1 MSKLKTNKIV
11 GNVEIT
17 GTKFTI
23 DNDSTSVEGNSGK
36 TISFTQGMIKGY
48 STVFDQGDGSQKRT
62 LNISSTSDEGTGHLH
77 YTHTNNYIATSGY
90 VQMPNDTSS
99 ATKGFI
105 QVAVGGSEA
114 ATASLAQ
121 SNLFNVSSAL
131 VDGKHA
137 VAFGGELA

>member
-1 MSKLKTNKIV
+1 MSTLKTNKIV
-11 GNVEIT
+11 GNIPDT

-48 STVFDQGDGSQKRT
+48 NTVFDQGDGSQKRT
-62 LNISSTSDEGTGHLH
+62 LNITTITDVGTGHLH
-77 YTHTNNYIATSGY
+77 YSHTNNYIAESGY

-105 QVAVGGSEA
+105 TNPVGGSEA
-114 ATASLAQ
+114 PTTSLAQ
-121 SNLFNVSSAL
+121 SNLYDTNFSL
-131 VDGKHA
+131 VDGKHST
-137 VAFGGELA
+137 AFGGELA

>member
-62 LNISSTSDEGTGHLH
+62 LNISSTSDAVS
-77 YTHTNNYIATSGY
+77 YTHLTLPTRW
-90 VQMPNDTSS
+90 
-99 ATKGFI
+99 
-105 QVAVGGSEA
+105 AV
-114 ATASLAQ
+114 
-121 SNLFNVSSAL
+121 
-131 VDGKHA
+131 
-137 VAFGGELA
+137 

>member
-1 MSKLKTNKIV
+1 MSTLKTNKIV
-11 GNVEIT
+11 GNVPDT

-23 DNDSTSVEGNSGK
+23 DNDSTCIEGNSGK
-36 TISFTQGMIKGY
+36 NISFTQGLIKGY

-90 VQMPNDTSS
+90 VQLPNDPSS
-99 ATKGFI
+99 GTKGFI
-105 QVAVGGSEA
+105 AVATGGNEA

-121 SNLFNVSSAL
+121 SNLFNTSSAL
-131 VDGKHA
+131 VDGKHSCGFA
-137 VAFGGELA
+137 GELA

>member
-1 MSKLKTNKIV
+1 
-11 GNVEIT
+11 
-17 GTKFTI
+17 
-23 DNDSTSVEGNSGK
+23 
-36 TISFTQGMIKGY
+36 
-48 STVFDQGDGSQKRT
+48 
-62 LNISSTSDEGTGHLH
+62 
-77 YTHTNNYIATSGY
+77 
-90 VQMPNDTSS
+90 MPNDTSS

>member
-1 MSKLKTNKIV
+1 MSTLKTNKIV
-11 GNVEIT
+11 GNIPDT

-23 DNDSTSVEGNSGK
+23 DNDSTSIEGNSGK
-36 TISFTQGMIKGY
+36 TISFTQGMVKGY

-62 LNISSTSDEGTGHLH
+62 LNITTITDVGTGHLH
-77 YTHTNNYIATSGY
+77 YSHTNNYIAESGY

-105 QVAVGGSEA
+105 TNPVGGSEA
-114 ATASLAQ
+114 PTTSLAQ
-121 SNLFNVSSAL
+121 SNLYNTSSSL

-137 VAFGGELA
+137 TAFAGELA